1 MLSKDKGKDTPDWLQ
16 YAFDKVIKLKYFR
29 SGQMQ
34 HEAVK
39 MHFEW
44 NFTGVGR

>member
-1 MLSKDKGKDTPDWLQ
+1 MLSKDKGKDTPD
-16 YAFDKVIKLKYFR
+16 KVTKLKYFR